1 MAKAMAG
8 APGMERRPLQ
18 SRSSGWARWLAARLT
33 ATRIRPNQISVLS
46 IAWSGLGGALLLWS
60 PGWPAFIVAAACV
73 QLRLLCNLLDGMVA
87 IEGGKS
93 TATGALFNEIPDRLA
108 DPLFLVPLGYA
119 AGYPWLGWLTAL
131 LAVLTAYIRVLG
143 GALGQLQDF
152 GGLLPKQRRMAVLT
166 LALLIQAIEDAL
178 WGSRVSLLVAAIIIA
193 AGSLVTCISRTI
205 AIAKRL
211 ERPQTPGEVS

>member
-1 MAKAMAG
+1 MAKATAE
-8 APGMERRPLQ
+8 ARRPLA
-18 SRSSGWARWLAARLT
+18 SRSSGWARYLAARLSASRVT
-33 ATRIRPNQISVLS
+33 PNQISVLS
-46 IAWSGLGGALLLWS
+46 IAWAVLGGALLWWS
-60 PGWPAFIVAAACV
+60 PGWPAFISAAICV
-73 QLRLLCNLLDGMVA
+73 QLRLVCNLLDGMVA

-93 TATGALFNEIPDRLA
+93 TPTGALFNEIPDRLA

-119 AGYPWLGWLTAL
+119 AGHPWLGWLTGL

-178 WGSRVSLLVAAIIIA
+178 WGSRVILLAAAIIIA
-193 AGSLVTCISRTI
+193 VGSLVTCISRTI
-205 AIAKRL
+205 AIARCL
-211 ERPQTPGEVS
+211 EGSHIPGESS

>member
-1 MAKAMAG
+1 MAKATVEA
-8 APGMERRPLQ
+8 RRPLA
-18 SRSSGWARWLAARLT
+18 SRSSGWAQYLAARLSASWVT
-33 ATRIRPNQISVLS
+33 PNQISILS
-46 IAWSGLGGALLLWS
+46 MGAALLWWS
-60 PGWPAFIVAAACV
+60 PGWPAFIACAVCV

-93 TATGALFNEIPDRLA
+93 TATGVLFNEIPDRLA

-143 GALGQLQDF
+143 GSLGQPQDF

-178 WGSRVSLLVAAIIIA
+178 RSSRVSLLAAVIIIA
-193 AGSLVTCISRTI
+193 VGSLATCIGRTM
-205 AIAKRL
+205 AIARRL
-211 ERPQTPGEVS
+211 EEPHVLGESS

>member
-1 MAKAMAG
+1 MAKATVEA
-8 APGMERRPLQ
+8 RRPLA
-18 SRSSGWARWLAARLT
+18 SRSSGWAQYLAARLSASWVT
-33 ATRIRPNQISVLS
+33 PNQISILS
-46 IAWSGLGGALLLWS
+46 MGAALLWWS
-60 PGWPAFIVAAACV
+60 PGWPAFIACAVCV

-93 TATGALFNEIPDRLA
+93 TATGVLFNEIPDRLA

-143 GALGQLQDF
+143 GSLGQPQDF

-178 WGSRVSLLVAAIIIA
+178 WGSRVSLLVAVIIIA

-205 AIAKRL
+205 AIARRL
-211 ERPQTPGEVS
+211 ERPQTPGDSS

>member
-1 MAKAMAG
+1 MAKATVEA
-8 APGMERRPLQ
+8 RRPLA
-18 SRSSGWARWLAARLT
+18 SRSSGWAQYLAARLSASWVT
-33 ATRIRPNQISVLS
+33 PNQISILS
-46 IAWSGLGGALLLWS
+46 MGAALLWWS
-60 PGWPAFIVAAACV
+60 PGWPAFIACAVCV

-119 AGYPWLGWLTAL
+119 AGHPWLGWLTAL

-143 GALGQLQDF
+143 GSLGQPQDF

-178 WGSRVSLLVAAIIIA
+178 RGSRVSLLAAVIIIA
-193 AGSLVTCISRTI
+193 VGSLATCIGRTM
-205 AIAKRL
+205 AIARRL
-211 ERPQTPGEVS
+211 EEPHVLGESS

>member
-1 MAKAMAG
+1 MAKGTAEA
-8 APGMERRPLQ
+8 RRPLA
-18 SRSSGWARWLAARLT
+18 SRSSGWAKYLAARLT
-33 ATRIRPNQISVLS
+33 ASRVTPNQISVLS
-46 IAWSGLGGALLLWS
+46 IAWAALGGALLWWS
-60 PGWPAFIVAAACV
+60 PGWPTFIAAAVCV

-108 DPLFLVPLGYA
+108 DSLFLVPLGYA
-119 AGYPWLGWLTAL
+119 AGYPWVGWLAAL

-143 GALGQLQDF
+143 GALGQQQDF
-152 GGLLPKQRRMAVLT
+152 GGLLPKQRRMAALT
-166 LALLIQAIEDAL
+166 FALMIQAIEDAL

-193 AGSLVTCISRTI
+193 VGSIATCISRTI

-211 ERPQTPGEVS
+211 EQPRMPGEVS